1 MLLDCLSSSNLS
13 DDYLGVLVVYS
24 IQHVPLCNSSEYL
37 SLFILFLCTVISRA
51 GGFGSTNSIRF
62 GQQTDSIH
70 HIVNLDT
77 LQCGEWGLPP
87 EKIIKYQTPVGL
99 S

>member
-1 MLLDCLSSSNLS
+1 MFHYVIAVNTCP
-13 DDYLGVLVVYS
+13 YLFR
-24 IQHVPLCNSSEYL
+24 C
-37 SLFILFLCTVISRA
+37 LCTVISRA
-51 GGFGSTNSIRF
+51 GGFGSTNSNRF